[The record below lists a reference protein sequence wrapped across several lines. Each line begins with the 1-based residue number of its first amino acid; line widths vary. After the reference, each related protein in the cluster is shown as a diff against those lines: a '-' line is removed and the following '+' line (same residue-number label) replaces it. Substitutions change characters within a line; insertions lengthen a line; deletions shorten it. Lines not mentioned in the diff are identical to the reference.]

1 MVNKTAKYK
10 NSFIT
15 NKNVSRK
22 GQCVCVLID
31 LCDSSSSLPSS
42 DWIVS
47 TFKQSEQDDIGDDDG
62 GVWQPKGATK

>member
-1 MVNKTAKYK
+1 M
-10 NSFIT
+10 
-15 NKNVSRK
+15 
-22 GQCVCVLID
+22 CVLID